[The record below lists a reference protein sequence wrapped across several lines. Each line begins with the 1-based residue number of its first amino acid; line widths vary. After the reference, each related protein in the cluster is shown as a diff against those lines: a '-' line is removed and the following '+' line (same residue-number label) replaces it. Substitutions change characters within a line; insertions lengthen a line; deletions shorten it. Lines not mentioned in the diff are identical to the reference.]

1 MASFRILNQA
11 PQYLLADGSVNAG
24 GSLTFYE
31 TDLTTPK
38 DTWSDEA
45 MTTLNSNPVVMDAA
59 GRTLTDVWGD
69 GEYGVVMKDADDVVI
84 WTRNNVKQSGDAGA
98 AIPALQDGE
107 FLTNDG
113 SVLSWQ
119 PIIQVPDPTGHSG
132 QVLYSDGAIPYWAAL
147 PVTPDPPEPD
157 IVVTDT
163 SFQAGTSDDNTKF
176 FTLSGTGT
184 GPNTGT
190 KQSSVAI
197 AFPTSFDILE
207 SVLITITT
215 ASTTP
220 SSFIPTWSVTGWTPG
235 SASSGVTVNF
245 NIPDDDSNANFKF
258 STTIPFA
265 WQAFGKREVAP

>member
-1 MASFRILNQA
+1 MSSFRILNQA

-24 GSLTFYE
+24 GKLSFYE

-38 DTWSDEA
+38 NTWSNEA
-45 MTTLNSNPVVMDAA
+45 LSALNSNPVVMDAA

-69 GEYGVVMKDADDVVI
+69 GEYGVVMTDANDVVI
-84 WTRNNVKQSGDAGA
+84 WTRNNVQQGGDPGQS
-98 AIPALQDGE
+98 IPALQDGE

-119 PIIQVPDPTGHSG
+119 PILQVPDPAGHSG

-147 PVTPDPPEPD
+147 PATPDVPDPD
-157 IVVTDT
+157 IVVTNT
-163 SFQAGTSDDNTKF
+163 SFQAGISSDNTKF

-190 KQSSVAI
+190 KFSSVAI
-197 AFPTSFDILE
+197 PFATPFDILE
-207 SVLITITT
+207 AVLITITT
-215 ASTTP
+215 SSTSP
-220 SSFIPTWSVTGWTPG
+220 AGEIPTWSVTGWTPG
-235 SASSGVTVNF
+235 NASSGVTVNF
-245 NIPDDDSNANFKF
+245 NIPDDDSSSNHKF

-265 WQAFGKREVAP
+265 WMAFGKREVAP